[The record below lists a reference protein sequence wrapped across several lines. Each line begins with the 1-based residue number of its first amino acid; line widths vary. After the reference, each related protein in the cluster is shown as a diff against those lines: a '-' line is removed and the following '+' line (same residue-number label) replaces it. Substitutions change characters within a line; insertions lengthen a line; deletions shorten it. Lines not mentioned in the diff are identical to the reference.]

1 MAIASVLTDT
11 FKEELLGG
19 YHSFNA
25 SGDTPAGS
33 AFKIALYSSGSA
45 NLGTTTTQWVVASTP
60 TADPTNTYEVTTT
73 GSGYSSGGK
82 ALTNTGVAKSTV
94 TSYTDFSDVS
104 WTSASFTARGCL
116 IYNSSTISGL
126 TTDAAVC
133 SIDFGGDKTV
143 SSGTF
148 TIQFPT
154 NYSSSAIIRITS

>member
-1 MAIASVLTDT
+1 MGIASVLQNT

-33 AFKIALYSSGSA
+33 AFKIALYTSSA
-45 NLGTTTTQWVVASTP
+45 DLTTTTTVYVTAGEVASGGGYT
-60 TADPTNTYEVTTT
+60 TAGE
-73 GSGYSSGGK
+73 

-116 IYNSSTISGL
+116 IYNSSSISGL
-126 TTDAAVC
+126 TSNAAVC
-133 SIDFGGDKTV
+133 GITFGGDKTV

-154 NYSSSAIIRITS
+154 NDASDAIIRITS

>member
-1 MAIASVLTDT
+1 MAIASVLTNT

-33 AFKIALYSSGSA
+33 AFKIALYDDSA
-45 NLGTTTTQWVVASTP
+45 TLGTTTTAYSAS
-60 TADPTNTYEVTTT
+60 DEVS
-73 GSGYSSGGK
+73 GSGYSAGGN

-94 TSYTDFSDVS
+94 TAYTDFSYTS

-116 IYNSSTISGL
+116 IYNSSSISGL
-126 TTDAAVC
+126 TSNAAVC
-133 SIDFGGDKTV
+133 SIDFGGNKTV

-154 NYSSSAIIRITS
+154 NDSSSAIIRITS

>member
-1 MAIASVLTDT
+1 MAISSVLQNT

-25 SGDTPAGS
+25 AGDTPAGS
-33 AFKIALYSSGSA
+33 AFKIALYSATTA
-45 NLGTTTTQWVVASTP
+45 NIGTTTTQWVVASTP
-60 TADPTNTYEVTTT
+60 SADPTNTLEVTTT
-73 GSGYSSGGK
+73 GSGYTSGGN

-94 TSYTDFSDVS
+94 TSYTDFSDTS

-126 TTDAAVC
+126 TTNASVC
-133 SIDFGGDKTV
+133 TIDFGGDKTV

-154 NYSSSAIIRITS
+154 NDATSAILRLTA

>member
-33 AFKIALYSSGSA
+33 TFKIALYSDSA
-45 NLGTTTTQWVVASTP
+45 SLGTTTTAYTTSQ
-60 TADPTNTYEVTTT
+60 EVS
-73 GSGYSSGGK
+73 GSGYSAAGNT
-82 ALTNTGVAKSTV
+82 LTNTGVAKSTV
-94 TSYTDFSDVS
+94 TSYTDFSDTS

-116 IYNSSTISGL
+116 IYNSSSISGL
-126 TTDAAVC
+126 TSNAAVC
-133 SIDFGGDKTV
+133 SIDFGGNKTV

-148 TIQFPT
+148 TIQFPA
-154 NYSSSAIIRITS
+154 NNSSSAIIRITS

>member
-1 MAIASVLTDT
+1 MAISSVLQNT

-33 AFKIALYSSGSA
+33 AFKIALYDDTA
-45 NLGTTTTQWVVASTP
+45 VIGTTYTAYSAS
-60 TADPTNTYEVTTT
+60 DEVS
-73 GSGYSSGGK
+73 GAGYSSGGN

-94 TSYTDFSDVS
+94 TSYTDFSDTS

-116 IYNSSTISGL
+116 IYNSSSISGL
-126 TTDAAVC
+126 TANAAVC
-133 SIDFGGDKTV
+133 SIDFGGNKTV

-148 TIQFPT
+148 TIQYPT
-154 NYSSSAIIRITS
+154 NDSSSAIIRITS

>member
-1 MAIASVLTDT
+1 MGIASVLQNT

-33 AFKIALYSSGSA
+33 TFKIALYTSSA
-45 NLGTTTTQWVVASTP
+45 DLTTLSTVYVTSGEVASGGGYT
-60 TADPTNTYEVTTT
+60 TAGE
-73 GSGYSSGGK
+73 

-104 WTSASFTARGCL
+104 WTSASFTARGCM

-126 TTDAAVC
+126 TSNACVC
-133 SIDFGGDKTV
+133 TIDFGGDKTV

-148 TIQFPT
+148 TIQFPA
-154 NYSSSAIIRITS
+154 NDSSNAIIRITS

>member
-1 MAIASVLTDT
+1 MAISSVLTNT

-33 AFKIALYSSGSA
+33 AFKLALYSSGSA

-60 TADPTNTYEVTTT
+60 TADPTDTYEVTTT
-73 GSGYSSGGK
+73 SSGYTSGGN

-94 TSYTDFSDVS
+94 TSYTDFSDTS

-116 IYNSSTISGL
+116 LYNSSTISGL
-126 TTDAAVC
+126 TTNAAVC

-154 NYSSSAIIRITS
+154 NDSSSAIIRVTS

>member
-33 AFKIALYSSGSA
+33 VFKIALYNSSA
-45 NLGTTTTQWVVASTP
+45 DLGTTTTA
-60 TADPTNTYEVTTT
+60 YTTT
-73 GSGYSSGGK
+73 EELATATGYTRPGNT
-82 ALTNTGVAKSTV
+82 LTNTGVAKSTV
-94 TSYTDFSDVS
+94 TSYTDFSDTS

-126 TTDAAVC
+126 TTGAAVC

-154 NYSSSAIIRITS
+154 NDSSSAIIRITS

>member
-1 MAIASVLTDT
+1 MAISSVLQNS
-11 FKEELLGG
+11 FKTELLKG
-19 YHSFNA
+19 YHSFLA
-25 SGDTPAGS
+25 SGGS
-33 AFKIALYSSGSA
+33 VFKLALYSSGDA

-60 TADPTNTYEVTTT
+60 SADPTNTLEVTTT
-73 GSGYSSGGK
+73 SSGYTSGGNT
-82 ALTNTGVAKSTV
+82 LTNTGVGVSTV
-94 TSYTDFSDVS
+94 TSFTDFSDTS

-126 TTDAAVC
+126 TTNAAVC

-154 NYSSSAIIRITS
+154 NDSSDAIIRVTS